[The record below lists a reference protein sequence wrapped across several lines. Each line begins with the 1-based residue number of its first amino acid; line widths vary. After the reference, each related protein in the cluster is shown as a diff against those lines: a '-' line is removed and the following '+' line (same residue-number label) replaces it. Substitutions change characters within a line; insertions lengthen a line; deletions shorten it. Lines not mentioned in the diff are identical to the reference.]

1 MVENRMTRARR
12 WWAVAAATA
21 LLVAVPVVLR
31 SLPASDSDVG
41 AGGLLERVRSSQG
54 RSWSGFVETE
64 GALQLPDADEFSDL
78 GRLFGERNRM
88 RAWWQDDDHW
98 RVDQLVPAGEK
109 GLRHGENSIA
119 AWDYERGRAT
129 FSRDPAIRLPRT
141 ADLLPP
147 ALAERLL
154 RGVSDDDVERLSAE
168 RVAGRSAPG
177 IRVVPASPLSSIDH
191 ADLWA
196 DGDSGVPLRVD
207 VYAAGDDAPAF
218 TSTFLDI
225 DLDRPD
231 DATVEFD
238 PAERVD
244 VDYDDVL
251 DIADAANQYA
261 PVRPPV
267 TVLGLAQA
275 EVSDRAVGVYGRG
288 MTQFVAIPMR
298 DNEADPLREQLR
310 STPGATQAPDRTV
323 VSVGPLSVVVTG
335 GQGDR
340 AWLLAGT
347 LTREAMA
354 RAATE
359 VEAGF
364 VYVEDDD

>member
-177 IRVVPASPLSSIDH
+177 IRVVPSSSLSSIDH

-196 DGDSGVPLRVD
+196 DSQSELPLGVR
-207 VYAAGDDAPAF
+207 G
-218 TSTFLDI
+218 
-225 DLDRPD
+225 
-231 DATVEFD
+231 
-238 PAERVD
+238 
-244 VDYDDVL
+244 
-251 DIADAANQYA
+251 
-261 PVRPPV
+261 VRPRRRRCSV
-267 TVLGLAQA
+267 HQH
-275 EVSDRAVGVYGRG
+275 
-288 MTQFVAIPMR
+288 
-298 DNEADPLREQLR
+298 
-310 STPGATQAPDRTV
+310 PG
-323 VSVGPLSVVVTG
+323 GPRPG
-335 GQGDR
+335 P
-340 AWLLAGT
+340 
-347 LTREAMA
+347 A
-354 RAATE
+354 R
-359 VEAGF
+359 
-364 VYVEDDD
+364 